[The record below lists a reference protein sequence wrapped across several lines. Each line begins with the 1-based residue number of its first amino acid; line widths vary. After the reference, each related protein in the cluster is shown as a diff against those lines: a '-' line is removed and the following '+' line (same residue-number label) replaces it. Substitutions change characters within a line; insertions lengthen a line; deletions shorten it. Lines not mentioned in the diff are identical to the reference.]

1 MPETLPLRSIR
12 ARCRAAALAILM
24 ATAASSHAQQWPG
37 RAIKLV
43 SPFPAGSAS
52 DTVSRVV
59 LDQASRLLG
68 QPVVI
73 EVRPGAGGIVGF
85 AAVAKSEPDGYTLVT
100 SSSSM
105 ATEAALHRRLGYDPL
120 SDFIPVVLIGTS
132 PNLLIAATA
141 GSKRWLISLW
151 RLRPSP
157 E

>member
-1 MPETLPLRSIR
+1 MCSRPERDRMHFRQWKRREFITLLGG
-12 ARCRAAALAILM
+12 A
-24 ATAASSHAQQWPG
+24 AASSAWPLAAPAQQWPV
-37 RAIKLV
+37 RAIRVV

-100 SSSSM
+100 SS
-105 ATEAALHRRLGYDPL
+105 
-120 SDFIPVVLIGTS
+120 
-132 PNLLIAATA
+132 
-141 GSKRWLISLW
+141 
-151 RLRPSP
+151 
-157 E
+157 

>member
-1 MPETLPLRSIR
+1 MTVTIGRRELITLLGS
-12 ARCRAAALAILM
+12 AAAAWPLA
-24 ATAASSHAQQWPG
+24 ARAQQWPV
-37 RAIKLV
+37 RAIKVV

-105 ATEAALHRRLGYDPL
+105 ATEAALHRRLGRCADWHITEPA
-120 SDFIPVVLIGTS
+120 D
-132 PNLLIAATA
+132 
-141 GSKRWLISLW
+141 
-151 RLRPSP
+151 RLTRQRVQN
-157 E
+157 

>member
-1 MPETLPLRSIR
+1 MTVTIGRRELLTALGG
-12 ARCRAAALAILM
+12 AAAWPLA
-24 ATAASSHAQQWPG
+24 ARAQQWPV
-37 RAIKLV
+37 RALKVV

-105 ATEAALHRRLGYDPL
+105 ATEFTPSRGAI
-120 SDFIPVVLIGTS
+120 SVVS
-132 PNLLIAATA
+132 Q
-141 GSKRWLISLW
+141 
-151 RLRPSP
+151 
-157 E
+157 

>member
-1 MPETLPLRSIR
+1 MSALGWKQPASCPLNVKTAPSWRGIVPFTHL
-12 ARCRAAALAILM
+12 AREGRMTVTIGRRQLLAALGGAAAAWPLA
-24 ATAASSHAQQWPG
+24 ARAQQWPV
-37 RAIKLV
+37 RAIKVV

-52 DTVSRVV
+52 DTVSRVG

-105 ATEAALHRRLGYDPL
+105 ATEAALHRR
-120 SDFIPVVLIGTS
+120 
-132 PNLLIAATA
+132 
-141 GSKRWLISLW
+141 
-151 RLRPSP
+151 
-157 E
+157 